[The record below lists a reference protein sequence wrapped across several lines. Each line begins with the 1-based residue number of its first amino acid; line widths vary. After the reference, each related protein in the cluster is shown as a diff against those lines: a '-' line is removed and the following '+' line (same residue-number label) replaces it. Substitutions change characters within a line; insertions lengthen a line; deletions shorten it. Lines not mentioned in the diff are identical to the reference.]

1 MKSANIVFWSFIF
14 GFFILLSCET
24 PEMVSDIPEIKFKS
38 ISFAND
44 TDILGNDIKKVK
56 LTFSLID
63 GDGDIGIPEDGYPG
77 FDTLD
82 NKNLF
87 VQMYQKIDG
96 QFVRI
101 ELFDE
106 YTTPYQAPLG
116 QDKTLKA
123 DYEVTMEPSIAFF
136 NYDTIKYTFYIF
148 DRKLHQSNIGETPEL
163 PADTLGLIE

>member
-1 MKSANIVFWSFIF
+1 MKIANIVFGAFIF

-63 GDGDIGIPEDGYPG
+63 GDGDIGLPKDGYPG

-101 ELFDE
+101 DLLDE
-106 YTTPYQAPLG
+106 YTTPFQAPLG

-136 NYDTIKYTFYIF
+136 VYDTIKYTFYIF
-148 DRKLHQSNIGETPEL
+148 DRELHRSNTGETPEL